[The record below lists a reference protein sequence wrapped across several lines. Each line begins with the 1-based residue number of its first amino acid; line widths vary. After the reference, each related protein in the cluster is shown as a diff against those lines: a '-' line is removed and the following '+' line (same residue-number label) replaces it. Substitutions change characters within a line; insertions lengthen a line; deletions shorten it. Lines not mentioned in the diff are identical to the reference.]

1 MFLENILF
9 PYSELRLRFSS
20 ILTAAAAAAAVY
32 PAHFGLSP
40 RTYWKNKNADAAGL
54 QGDLGLTARVV
65 LILNIN

>member
-20 ILTAAAAAAAVY
+20 ILTAAAAAVY